1 MVRAARWGAE
11 LATVFVGV
19 YAAFMLNNYQ
29 SHRQEQQRREQI
41 LGWLEGEYGDALDD
55 TRRELTR
62 MRKDAA
68 DFKRQ
73 LDAGEM
79 PVLHGFDFATD
90 YDPSD
95 MSTVLGSGG
104 FDLLEVETV
113 RDIRDTEN
121 TLRLIVATTRHDQQ
135 LSDTL
140 VLPNLD
146 KERDFFYDPATHK
159 LRPMYRWYG
168 RFFDIMLQQ
177 YADLVPQMEKL
188 VKQIRA
194 DRQRNR

>member
-1 MVRAARWGAE
+1 MRWGAE

-29 SHRQEQQRREQI
+29 AHRQEEQRREQI
-41 LGWLEGEYGDALDD
+41 LGWLEGEYSGSLDD
-55 TRRELTR
+55 VKREVVRL
-62 MRKDAA
+62 KQDSA

-146 KERDFFYDPATHK
+146 KDRSFFYDPATHQ
-159 LRPMYRWYG
+159 LRPMYRWYS
-168 RFFDIMLQQ
+168 RFFDIMVQQ
-177 YADLVPQMEKL
+177 YADLQPQMEKL